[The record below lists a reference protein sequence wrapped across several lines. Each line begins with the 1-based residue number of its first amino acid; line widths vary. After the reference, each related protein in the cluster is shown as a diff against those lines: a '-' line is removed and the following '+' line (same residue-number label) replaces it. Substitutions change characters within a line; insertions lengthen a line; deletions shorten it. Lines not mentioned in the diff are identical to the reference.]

1 VNPLGGVLIVLGLLV
16 LAGTTMP
23 YGLVIVAALGAILA
37 TS

>member
-1 VNPLGGVLIVLGLLV
+1 MNQLGGVLIVLGLLV
-16 LAGTTMP
+16 LAGTTML